1 MAYML
6 DIRNRLPGACAIV
19 LSLAFTPCALAV
31 ESTEIPANEI
41 QIGNRITDS
50 QTGENDSKIVKI
62 AGYDKNSDNG
72 FFFNTKDESFSLNIG
87 AYTQARYDLNWRD
100 TPTDDDIV
108 EEDFYFN
115 ITSLY
120 FIGQLTRTFD
130 YHLRMNYDDE
140 GKSDLQIAYLQYNIN
155 DQWTLRAGQQFVAI
169 SREDWMFPQDLL
181 TTDFSANDATFAY
194 GAPVAIQSHY
204 EGKKQRFW
212 AALSDAA
219 IGGKVQVEKRRDT
232 TLTGRWE
239 YQVSGRDWSIWDDIV
254 GRRGRSK
261 GILLGLAGVQQPGE
275 NESGSGKSAQ
285 LNVDLSFNG
294 DGYQVM
300 IDASLTRLEPRH
312 VDSFINYGIL
322 AQGGYF
328 FTTHLQA
335 YTQFDLVSPGD
346 QPGELEIFH
355 SITAGVNYFPFPWRN
370 RWKFSLEVAHMFDI
384 INKTIVEPS
393 RSLGWQPSDEKGQT
407 YLRLQA
413 QFGF

>member
-6 DIRNRLPGACAIV
+6 DIRNGLPGACAIV
-19 LSLAFTPCALAV
+19 LSLAFTHSALAA
-31 ESTEIPANEI
+31 ENTAIPANESR
-41 QIGNRITDS
+41 IGNRIIDS
-50 QTGENDSKIVKI
+50 QTNENDSKLAKTT
-62 AGYDKNSDNG
+62 GYDKSSDNG
-72 FFFNTKDESFSLNIG
+72 FFFNTKDRSFSLNIG
-87 AYTQARYDLNWRD
+87 AYTQARYDLNWRN
-100 TPTDDDIV
+100 TPKGENNV

-120 FIGQLTRTFD
+120 FIGKLTRTFD

-140 GKSDLQIAYLQYNIN
+140 GKSDLQIAYLQYNIK

-194 GAPVAIQSHY
+194 GAPLAVQAHF

-219 IGGKVQVEKRRDT
+219 IGGKVQVEKLRDT

-239 YQVSGRDWSIWDDIV
+239 YQLSGRDWSIWDDII

-261 GILLGLAGVQQPGE
+261 GILLGLAGVQQPGD
-275 NESGSGKSAQ
+275 NESGTGKSTQ

-294 DGYQVM
+294 DGYQAM
-300 IDASLTRLEPRH
+300 LAASLTRLEPSH
-312 VDSFINYGIL
+312 NDSFTNYGIL
-322 AQGGYF
+322 AQAGYF

-346 QPGELEIFH
+346 QPGGLETFH
-355 SITAGVNYFPFPWRN
+355 SIAAGVNYFPFPWRN
-370 RWKFSLEVAHMFDI
+370 RWKFSLELAHMFDI
-384 INKTIVEPS
+384 INQTIVQPS

>member
-1 MAYML
+1 ML
-6 DIRNRLPGACAIV
+6 DVKYGVLIACAIM
-19 LSLAFTPCALAV
+19 LSLAFTPCALAD
-31 ESTEIPANEI
+31 ESTKTSDSE
-41 QIGNRITDS
+41 IGNRITDS
-50 QTGENDSKIVKI
+50 QTGENDSELAKT

-72 FFFNTKDESFSLNIG
+72 FFFNTKDGAFSLNIG

-100 TPTDDDIV
+100 TPTDEDNV

-115 ITSLY
+115 ITSLF
-120 FIGQLTRTFD
+120 FIGQLTRRFD

-140 GKSDLQIAYLQYNIN
+140 GESDLQIAYLQYNIN

-181 TTDFSANDATFAY
+181 TTDFSANDETFAY
-194 GAPVAIQSHY
+194 GAPVAIQAHY
-204 EGKKQRFW
+204 EGAQQRFW

-219 IGGKVQVEKRRDT
+219 IGGNVQLDNLPDT

-239 YQVSGRDWSIWDDIV
+239 NQISGRDWSIWDDII

-261 GILLGLAGVQQPGE
+261 GILLGLAGVLQPGE
-275 NESGSGKSAQ
+275 NESGTGKSAQ

-294 DGYQVM
+294 DGYQAM
-300 IDASLTRLEPRH
+300 LAASLTRLEPRYF
-312 VDSFINYGIL
+312 DSFINYGIL
-322 AQGGYF
+322 LQGGYF

-346 QPGELEIFH
+346 QPGELETFH

-370 RWKFSLEVAHMFDI
+370 RWKFSLELAHMSDI